1 MKKKLKI
8 SVFDIIHRAS
18 TNKTTPK
25 NANNHQID
33 SPLVVDK
40 PIRFEDLYKKA
51 IENHHRPGD
60 TSCLKVI
67 YDSKKATPIQTN
79 RVKKTSVHSI
89 VKNTKSALSSITKGE
104 NVASNCITPKA
115 ASTVNP
121 SLKNSK

>member
-8 SVFDIIHRAS
+8 SVFDIIHKAS
-18 TNKTTPK
+18 TNKMTPK
-25 NANNHQID
+25 NANITQID
-33 SPLVVDK
+33 SPLIIDK

-51 IENHHRPGD
+51 IENHHKPGD
-60 TSCLKVI
+60 SNCLKVI
-67 YDSKKATPIQTN
+67 YDSKKTTPIQTN

-89 VKNTKSALSSITKGE
+89 VKNTKSALSSITKNE

-115 ASTVNP
+115 ASTVNH

>member
-8 SVFDIIHRAS
+8 SVFDIIHKAS
-18 TNKTTPK
+18 ASKATPK
-25 NANNHQID
+25 NANTHQID

-60 TSCLKVI
+60 NSCLKVI
-67 YDSKKATPIQTN
+67 YDSKKTTPIQTN
-79 RVKKTSVHSI
+79 RVKKTSVNSI
-89 VKNTKSALSSITKGE
+89 VKNTKSALSSITKSE

-115 ASTVNP
+115 SSTMYP
-121 SLKNSK
+121 SRKNSK